1 MLASA
6 GPTGNDPSLYQPT
19 GRTQP
24 HIHDARAYTVIRP
37 WLWHPLDHKHTTPL
51 SEKQSPPVHTPAGF
65 FYAAFPSTTE
75 KTYTI
80 TEEYFATHTKEDLD
94 RVTKYSNRQ
103 DKGAVM
109 EMAAQG
115 RVFATVPGMRV
126 YLVKSAGVL
135 GSMVKL
141 RQVGKTREFWTVR
154 EAIQ

>member
-1 MLASA
+1 MNQRRLVVRLTLTLLFGTAVLPLAA
-6 GPTGNDPSLYQPT
+6 T
-19 GRTQP
+19 
-24 HIHDARAYTVIRP
+24 A
-37 WLWHPLDHKHTTPL
+37 
-51 SEKQSPPVHTPAGF
+51 PAQ
-65 FYAAFPSTTE
+65 AA

-103 DKGAVM
+103 DKGAIM

-126 YLVKSAGVL
+126 HLVKSAGVL

>member
-1 MLASA
+1 MEQPRLNSVE
-6 GPTGNDPSLYQPT
+6 DP
-19 GRTQP
+19 
-24 HIHDARAYTVIRP
+24 
-37 WLWHPLDHKHTTPL
+37 
-51 SEKQSPPVHTPAGF
+51 
-65 FYAAFPSTTE
+65 
-75 KTYTI
+75 
-80 TEEYFATHTKEDLD
+80 LD

-103 DKGAVM
+103 DKAAIM

-126 YLVKSAGVL
+126 NLVKSAGVL